1 MARGAPPGGGDAVT
15 ASREPLLKATV
26 HYGYF
31 VLQARATRGPD
42 GIELTGVLENLGTG
56 EKLAFDGREGLAR
69 MIEDWGRRSSLGGH
83 T

>member
-1 MARGAPPGGGDAVT
+1 VT

-56 EKLAFDGREGLAR
+56 EKHQFAGREELAR
-69 MIEDWGRRSSLGGH
+69 MIEDWGRQSGLGGQ

>member
-1 MARGAPPGGGDAVT
+1 VT

-31 VLQARATRGPD
+31 VLQARATRGPE

-56 EKLAFDGREGLAR
+56 EKQPFEGREELVR
-69 MIEDWGRRSSLGGH
+69 MIEAWERRPGPGGKS
-83 T
+83 

>member
-1 MARGAPPGGGDAVT
+1 VT

-31 VLQARATRGPD
+31 VLQARATRGPE

-56 EKLAFDGREGLAR
+56 EKHQFEGREELAR
-69 MIEDWGRRSSLGGH
+69 MIEEWGRNQPVGM
-83 T
+83 TP

>member
-1 MARGAPPGGGDAVT
+1 VT

-31 VLQARATRGPD
+31 VLQARASRGPD

-56 EKLAFDGREGLAR
+56 EKQHFEGWDALAR
-69 MIEDWGRRSSLGGH
+69 MIEEWSRQSGSVG
-83 T
+83 

>member
-1 MARGAPPGGGDAVT
+1 VT

-31 VLQARATRGPD
+31 VLQARATRGPE

-56 EKLAFDGREGLAR
+56 EKQPFEGRDQLAQ
-69 MIEDWGRRSSLGGH
+69 MIEQWGRQSGLGES
-83 T
+83 